1 MDKDCPS
8 KLTCIRGE
16 SCQDP
21 CLVNNPCS
29 PSQQC
34 VVTDTRSNL
43 RSVACI
49 CPEGTLAGYGG
60 TCETVE
66 PMPECKT
73 DYDCGAQEK
82 CHQGTCIL
90 ACKLVSCGRNAQCQS
105 QFHDAKCVCLS
116 GYKGDPYSACSK
128 GMNICTCFA

>member
-1 MDKDCPS
+1 MHVLAFLAIEAEEPECRVDKDCPS

-34 VVTDTRSNL
+34 VVTDTPSSI

-60 TCETVE
+60 TCENGK
-66 PMPECKT
+66 MLNK
-73 DYDCGAQEK
+73 
-82 CHQGTCIL
+82 
-90 ACKLVSCGRNAQCQS
+90 
-105 QFHDAKCVCLS
+105 
-116 GYKGDPYSACSK
+116 
-128 GMNICTCFA
+128 